1 MNAAPSQLER
11 VKIAARLA
19 LGLIW
24 LYEGLV
30 PKILF
35 LRADQVALVERSGLV
50 WRSPQFTLQI
60 LGLAQA
66 AMGFWLLT
74 GLAERRASILA
85 SVWMCVLIVLVV
97 INNPSLLV
105 DPYGAL
111 VKDLSLLAS
120 AYAVWV
126 LSGQKRSDQNP

>member
-1 MNAAPSQLER
+1 MNTAQSRLAK

-30 PKILF
+30 PKLLF
-35 LRADQVALVERSGLV
+35 LRIDQVALVERSSLV
-50 WRSPQFTLQI
+50 WHSPQFTLQT

-66 AMGFWLLT
+66 AMGCWLLS
-74 GLAERRASILA
+74 GFAERLAASLA
-85 SVWMCVLIVLVV
+85 SVWMCGLIVLVAT
-97 INNPSLLV
+97 NNPPLLV

-120 AYAVWV
+120 AYAVWI
-126 LSGQKRSDQNP
+126 LSDPDLPTQDP